1 MVLATRAMGFIF
13 WEMALSTCP
22 TCHREF
28 ERPHNSN
35 AKCGRCRGKSDRDR
49 SRGCIESKAR
59 LMTAKA
65 RRRAKDRDQVFA
77 IDALSIVTQWY
88 RQAGRCYFSGRP
100 MTLTP
105 GPRCVSLDRRDNR
118 RGYTVKNIVLAAMR
132 VNAMKSDLTE
142 AEFRD
147 WCEAVATNNR
157 PADPENEDGNPPEEL
172 NR

>member
-13 WEMALSTCP
+13 WEMALSTC
-22 TCHREF
+22 TVCHREF

-35 AKCGRCRGKSDRDR
+35 ARCGRCRGKSDRDR
-49 SRGCIESKAR
+49 ARECIEAKAR
-59 LMTAKA
+59 LMATKA
-65 RRRAKDRDQVFA
+65 RLRAKNRGQVFTV
-77 IDALSIVTQWY
+77 DALSIVTQWY

-105 GPRCVSLDRRDNR
+105 GPRCVSLDRLDNR

-147 WCEAVATNNR
+147 WCEAVAANSR
-157 PADPENEDGNPPEEL
+157 PETSEKGGVKPPEEL
-172 NR
+172 DR

>member
-13 WEMALSTCP
+13 WEMALSTC
-22 TCHREF
+22 TVCHREF

-35 AKCGRCRGKSDRDR
+35 ARCGRCRGKHDRNR
-49 SRGCIESKAR
+49 ARGCIEAKAREMATKAR
-59 LMTAKA
+59 L
-65 RRRAKDRDQVFA
+65 RAKDRDQVCT

-88 RQAGRCYFSGRP
+88 RQAGRCFFSGRP

-105 GPRCVSLDRRDNR
+105 GPRCVSLDRRDNK
-118 RGYTVKNIVLAAMR
+118 RGYTAKNIVLAAMR

-147 WCEAVATNNR
+147 WCGAVAANS
-157 PADPENEDGNPPEEL
+157 PPEAPENEGDNPTEGL
-172 NR
+172 NS